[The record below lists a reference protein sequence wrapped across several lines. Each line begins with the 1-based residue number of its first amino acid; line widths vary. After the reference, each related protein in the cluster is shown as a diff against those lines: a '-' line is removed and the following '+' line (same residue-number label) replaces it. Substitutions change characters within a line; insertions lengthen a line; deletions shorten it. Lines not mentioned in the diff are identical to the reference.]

1 MSEDS
6 ASSPDVT
13 SPRRSGRKRLSTTM
27 QIQGHT
33 VLRKNNYKVT
43 GIQYIFDDH
52 EEDEPKESRKKPK
65 TTSSIANP
73 KKPRVESPAEARRK
87 AHNDLVEASVLRRSK
102 LRRSFLAKRVDLLKP
117 FLEQDVVEK
126 LVRFAER
133 NDINSISAE
142 AAANRVPVKQPK
154 MIQEATLRDYQLKGL
169 EFMVRM
175 HEQNLAMILGDE
187 MGLVRIC
194 LSLEL

>member
-13 SPRRSGRKRLSTTM
+13 SPRRSRRKRLSTTM

-52 EEDEPKESRKKPK
+52 DEDAPKESRKKPK
-65 TTSSIANP
+65 TTASIAKP

-117 FLEQDVVEK
+117 FLEQDVVDK
-126 LVRFAER
+126 LLRFAER

-142 AAANRVPVKQPK
+142 AAANRGPVKQPK